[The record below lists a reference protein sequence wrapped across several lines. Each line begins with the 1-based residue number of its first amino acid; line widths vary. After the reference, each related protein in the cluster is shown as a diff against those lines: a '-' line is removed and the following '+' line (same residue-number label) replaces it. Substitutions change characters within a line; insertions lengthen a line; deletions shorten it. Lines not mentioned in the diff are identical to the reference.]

1 MGIFGT
7 GPFQNDSA
15 MDLRDDLSASIVRE
29 VNHEID
35 EWCKRTQ
42 NGERIEEDSLT
53 IPALCQFVLDLTPA
67 VPPTFMLRM
76 IERLMP
82 LLHATMKYECE
93 QETPWGG
100 LGEWWELGESLDR
113 FSVLGNIMTE
123 MKAKRDLIFRISIRR
138 AERITKKDAERITK
152 KDLED
157 TLARVRQRSRDD

>member
-42 NGERIEEDSLT
+42 NGERIEDDSLT
-53 IPALCQFVLDLTPA
+53 IPALCQFVIDLTPA
-67 VPPTFMLRM
+67 VPQPFISRM

-82 LLHATMKYECE
+82 LLDATMRYEYE
-93 QETPWGG
+93 QETPWG
-100 LGEWWELGESLDR
+100 ELGESLDR
-113 FSVLGNIMTE
+113 FSVLGNIKVKMQAE
-123 MKAKRDLIFRISIRR
+123 QDLLSRIPIRR
-138 AERITKKDAERITK
+138 IERITK

-157 TLARVRQRSRDD
+157 TLARVRQRSGDD

>member
-1 MGIFGT
+1 
-7 GPFQNDSA
+7 

-82 LLHATMKYECE
+82 LLEATMKYEYE
-93 QETPWGG
+93 P
-100 LGEWWELGESLDR
+100 
-113 FSVLGNIMTE
+113 
-123 MKAKRDLIFRISIRR
+123 
-138 AERITKKDAERITK
+138 
-152 KDLED
+152 
-157 TLARVRQRSRDD
+157 